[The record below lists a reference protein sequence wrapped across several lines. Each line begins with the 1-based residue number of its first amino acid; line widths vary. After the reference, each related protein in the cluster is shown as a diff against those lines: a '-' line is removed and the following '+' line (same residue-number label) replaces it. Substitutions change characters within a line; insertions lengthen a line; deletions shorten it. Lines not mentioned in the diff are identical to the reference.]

1 MNTQTN
7 CTIINKIVSALAM
20 PCLGVRGGAQ
30 GDKGM
35 GVDARFH
42 FFAERAVAI
51 AYEGRWIKSFPGGE
65 LWVG

>member
-1 MNTQTN
+1 MNTPTN
-7 CTIINKIVSALAM
+7 CTIINEKVSALVT
-20 PCLGVRGGAQ
+20 PCVGVGGGA
-30 GDKGM
+30 GWDKGM